1 MNKEVSIK
9 KKNRKR
15 NAIIFSILTLMIC
28 VIGGTYAYFALTAS
42 NNSISGAVGGASLE
56 LSVNKMFPSS
66 EHDEKNMIPQL
77 YATLDEAISDKHSCI
92 DGNGNVI
99 CQVYQATVTNLGS
112 TSSVLKGTITFEG
125 LDANEDGVSDIPNLK
140 WMRINDSR
148 TLGSY
153 DSNTATLDEA
163 IFEEN
168 KTFAANQTE
177 TYYFVIWIDETGEIQ
192 EDIGDFRAVIEFDSI
207 TGGLT
212 STVRPLLTTYIDE
225 LYNDGSDITSV
236 HIADNPDKQ
245 EVHLNPNQ
253 GLMKVDQGSTYGVE
267 YRYYGASPN
276 NYVKYNN
283 ELWRIMSSSKVFFSE
298 SDTTGEQRIRLIRA
312 ASIGKYSWDYGTNGS
327 DYDNNWSNATLNT
340 MLNGIYYNSGSGIC
354 QIEKT
359 EKESEEGDFYF
370 EITERACDYSTGN
383 VKGLSETARNLI
395 SDAVWYLGG
404 IDSADSWANEFYTM
418 ERGTMVSSED
428 LPIRWTGKIGMMYP
442 SDYMY
447 GTDLSVCKSATGYEY
462 WLCKDDNWLYNND
475 SQWVLTGF
483 KNNGDIANLV
493 DERGAISEEG
503 LYVDNIIEVRPVVV
517 LNSNVRVMGGD
528 GSVDRPYTLGVR
540 RSS

>member
-9 KKNRKR
+9 NKNRKR
-15 NAIIFSILTLMIC
+15 NAIIFSILTLMVC

-112 TSSVLKGTITFEG
+112 TSSILKGTITFEG

-140 WMRINDSR
+140 WMRITDSR

-236 HIADNPDKQ
+236 HIADDSSKQ

-253 GLMKVDQGSTYGVE
+253 GLMKVDQGDTYGEE

-276 NYVKYNN
+276 NYVRYNN
-283 ELWRIMSSSKVFFSE
+283 ELWRIISSSKVFSSE
-298 SDTTGEQRIRLIRA
+298 SDTTGEQRIRLIKDT
-312 ASIGKYSWDYGTNGS
+312 SIIELRPWDYNEN
-327 DYDNNWSNATLNT
+327 NNWTTSTLNT
-340 MLNGIYYNSGSGIC
+340 ELNGIYYNRTSGTCYYGY
-354 QIEKT
+354 IEQT
-359 EKESEEGDFYF
+359 
-370 EITERACDYSTGN
+370 CDYSDNGTT
-383 VKGLSETARNLI
+383 KGLSDTARSLI
-395 SDAVWYLGG
+395 GDTVWYFGASGDYDLLY
-404 IDSADSWANEFYTM
+404 ADDYYIM
-418 ERGTMVSSED
+418 ERGAEVYED
-428 LPIRWTGKIGMMYP
+428 NPARWTGKVGLMYQ
-442 SDYMY
+442 SDYTY
-447 GTDLSVCKSATGYEY
+447 AADLSHCKITGYNYNTDEMNC
-462 WLCKDDNWLYNND
+462 LNTDWLYDND
-475 SQWVLTGF
+475 GQWLISPSSQGSNDAWCLSDQGYIFVTDSL
-483 KNNGDIANLV
+483 ANEDLF
-493 DERGAISEEG
+493 R
-503 LYVDNIIEVRPVVV
+503 VRPVVV
-517 LNSNVRVMGGD
+517 LNANVRVMGGD

-540 RSS
+540 KTS